1 MRNRIITLIFCI
13 MLTAGIIIGAII
25 PDKYYSE
32 TEKRT
37 LKQFPQISSGEIFS
51 GNFGD
56 DIEEYLADQFPGRN
70 GWVTIKTLVDRISGK
85 TESNGVYFAADDYLI
100 EAHEKLPAKQAKK
113 NIEALKTLSDSLAAQ
128 GITMKVMLVPTASE
142 ILSDKLPA
150 FAPNADQH
158 SMIEYAKK
166 QGLDVVDV
174 TEALSEHKDE
184 YIYYKT
190 DHHWTSLGAYYA
202 YAEWVRS
209 KGGTPAPLS
218 EWTKRELCNDFRG
231 TTYSKV
237 NYPFAPYDTIDAYY
251 KQESHA
257 VDYNGGDYVTDSIY
271 EEKFLSGSDKY
282 AVFFNSNQSTTKVTG
297 NCKGKL
303 LIIKDS
309 YANTFGQFVADDYAE
324 THLIDMRFFKGKV
337 SNYIEENGITEV
349 LVLYN
354 ITNFCED
361 TGVARCF

>member
-1 MRNRIITLIFCI
+1 
-13 MLTAGIIIGAII
+13 MLVAGIIIGAIM

-37 LKQFPQISSGEIFS
+37 LKQFPQISSDEIFS
-51 GNFGD
+51 GNFGN
-56 DIEEYLADQFPGRN
+56 DIEKYLADQFPGRN
-70 GWVTIKTLVDRISGK
+70 GWVTIKTLADRVSGK

-113 NIEALKTLSDSLAAQ
+113 NIAALKTLSDSLATQ
-128 GITMKVMLVPTASE
+128 GIMMKVMLVPTASE
-142 ILSDKLPA
+142 VLSDKLPA

-158 SMIEYAKK
+158 SVIEYAKK

-174 TEALSEHKDE
+174 TEALSEHEDE

-218 EWTKRELCNDFRG
+218 DWTKCELCEDFRG

-251 KQESHA
+251 KQESHT

-271 EEKFLSGSDKY
+271 EGKFLDGSDKY

-297 NCKGKL
+297 NGEGKL

-309 YANTFGQFVADDYAE
+309 YANTFGQFVVDDYAE

-337 SNYIEENGITEV
+337 SEYIAKNSITEV

-354 ITNFCED
+354 IPNFCED
-361 TGVARCF
+361 TGAAGCF

>member
-1 MRNRIITLIFCI
+1 
-13 MLTAGIIIGAII
+13 MLAAGIIIGAIM

-51 GNFGD
+51 GNFGN

-70 GWVTIKTLVDRISGK
+70 GWVTIKTLADRMSGK

-100 EAHEKLPAKQAKK
+100 EAHENLPAKQAKK
-113 NIEALKTLSDSLAAQ
+113 NIAALKTLSDSLATQ
-128 GITMKVMLVPTASE
+128 GIMMKVMLVPTESE
-142 ILSDKLPA
+142 ILSYKLPA
-150 FAPNADQH
+150 FDPNAEQH
-158 SMIEYAKK
+158 YVIEYAKK

-174 TEALSEHKDE
+174 TEALSGHRDE

-209 KGGTPAPLS
+209 KDGTPAPLS
-218 EWTKRELCNDFRG
+218 DWTKCELCEDFRG

-251 KQESHA
+251 KQESHT

-271 EEKFLSGSDKY
+271 EKKFLDGSDKY

-297 NCKGKL
+297 NGEGKL

-309 YANTFGQFVADDYAE
+309 YA
-324 THLIDMRFFKGKV
+324 I
-337 SNYIEENGITEV
+337 
-349 LVLYN
+349 
-354 ITNFCED
+354 
-361 TGVARCF
+361 